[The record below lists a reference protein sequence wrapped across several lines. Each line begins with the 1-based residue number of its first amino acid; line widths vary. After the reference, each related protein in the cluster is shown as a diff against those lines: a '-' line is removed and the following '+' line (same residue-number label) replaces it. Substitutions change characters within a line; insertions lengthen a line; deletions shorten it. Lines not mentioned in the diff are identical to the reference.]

1 MLSLLLTEELSKHL
15 RVVQC
20 TTNTFLITFFS
31 YLILISHF
39 VQTLLALSAQQRGS
53 ADMGKVYISTLTGF
67 SVIPGKHK
75 HREID

>member
-1 MLSLLLTEELSKHL
+1 MLSLLLTEESSKHL

-39 VQTLLALSAQQRGS
+39 VQTLLALKTCLQDIQPL
-53 ADMGKVYISTLTGF
+53 KLFIFNCLN
-67 SVIPGKHK
+67 KQ
-75 HREID
+75 